1 MKPLRNLS
9 NKNKY
14 LVIIPA
20 RLGAERLPNKPLKML
35 GDLPLIAHT
44 FNGVKNVIHDV
55 YVATDSDQVHSICE
69 SLKIPCIKTT
79 KDHLNGTTRT
89 LEAYELIKDEFDY
102 IINVQGDEV
111 FISEEVLSPLIQ
123 LLETTQP
130 QAATL
135 RAPIT
140 DHTSSSNVYV
150 VSNCQNE
157 AIFFS
162 RNPIPSSRDGSIQ
175 RFQHIGVYAYTPKAL
190 HQYCN
195 LSPTPLEKAESLEQ
209 LRWIENGNAWAIATA
224 PVKPLSIDTPED
236 LESAKA
242 LL

>member
-1 MKPLRNLS
+1 
-9 NKNKY
+9 
-14 LVIIPA
+14 
-20 RLGAERLPNKPLKML
+20 
-35 GDLPLIAHT
+35 
-44 FNGVKNVIHDV
+44 
-55 YVATDSDQVHSICE
+55 
-69 SLKIPCIKTT
+69 
-79 KDHLNGTTRT
+79 

-162 RNPIPSSRDGSIQ
+162 RNPIPSSRDGNIQ

-195 LSPTPLEKAESLEQ
+195 LSPTPLEMAESLEQ

>member
-1 MKPLRNLS
+1 LS
-9 NKNKY
+9 KKIQY

-44 FNGVKNVIHDV
+44 FNGVKHIFPNV
-55 YVATDSDQVHSICE
+55 YVATDSDQIHSVCE
-69 SLKIPCIKTT
+69 SFNIPCIRTSEE
-79 KDHLNGTTRT
+79 HVNGTTRT
-89 LEAYELIKDEFDY
+89 LEAYEQIKDDYDY

-111 FISEEVLSPLIQ
+111 FISEEVLNPLMH
-123 LLETTQP
+123 LLETAQP
-130 QAATL
+130 KAATL

-140 DHTSSSNVYV
+140 DFTSASNVYV
-150 VSNCQNE
+150 VSNGQNE
-157 AIFFS
+157 AIYFS
-162 RNPIPSSRDGSIQ
+162 RSPIPSSREGSTQ
-175 RFQHIGVYAYTPKAL
+175 RFQHIGVYAYTPEAL
-190 HQYCN
+190 HEYCN

-209 LRWIENGNAWAIATA
+209 LRWIENGNTWAIATA

-236 LESAKA
+236 LESAKS

>member
-1 MKPLRNLS
+1 LKPLRNLS
-9 NKNKY
+9 KTNKY

-44 FNGVKNVIHDV
+44 FNGVKNVIRDV
-55 YVATDSDQVHSICE
+55 YVATDSERVHSVCE

-79 KDHLNGTTRT
+79 KEHLNGTTRT
-89 LEAYELIKDEFDY
+89 LEAYELINDEFDY

-150 VSNCQNE
+150 VSNCRNE

-162 RNPIPSSRDGSIQ
+162 RNPIPSFRDSSIQ
-175 RFQHIGVYAYTPKAL
+175 RFQHIGVYAFTPKAL
-190 HQYCN
+190 HEYCN

-242 LL
+242 LF

>member
-1 MKPLRNLS
+1 MFT
-9 NKNKY
+9 KNKY
-14 LVIIPA
+14 LIIIPA
-20 RLGAERLPNKPLKML
+20 RLSATRLPNKPLKIL

-44 FNGVKNVIHDV
+44 YNGVKNITPNV
-55 YVATDSDQVHSICE
+55 YVATDSSQIHSVCKA
-69 SLKIPCIKTT
+69 LNIPCIKTS
-79 KDHLNGTTRT
+79 KEHLNGTTRT
-89 LEAYELIKDEFDY
+89 LEAYQLIKEDYDY

-111 FISEEVLSPLIQ
+111 FISEEVLNPLIR
-123 LLETTQP
+123 LLETAQP

-140 DHTSSSNVYV
+140 DYTSKSNVYV
-150 VSNCQNE
+150 ISNNQNE
-157 AIFFS
+157 AIYFS
-162 RNPIPSSRDGSIQ
+162 RSPIPSSFDERIQ
-175 RFQHIGVYAYTPKAL
+175 RFQHIGVYAYTPKTL
-190 HQYCN
+190 REYCN

-209 LRWIENGNAWAIATA
+209 LRWIENGNTWTIATA

>member
-1 MKPLRNLS
+1 MS
-9 NKNKY
+9 TKNQY

-20 RLGAERLPNKPLKML
+20 RLAATRLPNKPLKIL

-44 FNGVKNVIHDV
+44 YNGVKNITPHV
-55 YVATDSDQVHSICE
+55 YVATDSNQIHSVCKA
-69 SLKIPCIKTT
+69 LNIPCIKTT
-79 KDHLNGTTRT
+79 KEHLNGTSRT
-89 LEAYELIKDEFDY
+89 LEAYQLIKEDYDY

-111 FISEEVLSPLIQ
+111 FISEEVLNPLIH
-123 LLETTQP
+123 LLETAQP

-140 DHTSSSNVYV
+140 ECTSKSNVYV
-150 VSNCQNE
+150 ISNNQNE
-157 AIFFS
+157 AIYFS
-162 RNPIPSSRDGSIQ
+162 RSPIPSSLDERIQ
-175 RFQHIGVYAYTPKAL
+175 RFQHIGVYAYTPETL
-190 HQYCN
+190 REYCN

-209 LRWIENGNAWAIATA
+209 LRWIENGNTWTIATA